1 MTSQTHQ
8 QEVPELV
15 ERLRGLLAKATTL
28 PWQAQQ
34 PDTVDVFVPIIGV
47 RLDDQG
53 QPMETPT
60 NGLVGGAM
68 LYPTEI
74 DAEDYERA
82 EANAALM
89 VGAVNA
95 LPTLLAAL
103 EHQSPSPGGEEGAV
117 ARGEVSNQFATDAA
131 AMPGLP
137 SREAVAQASAWL
149 RECSTWLLTNDLDM
163 QCPMEADPLDIA
175 DALDGITSQ
184 DDRFAD
190 ADKPIASTPS
200 HRGET
205 GEVERLREALGK
217 CADKFDFYEQC
228 HRLKCTADGDEKADR
243 NHEMA
248 EMCRAALKT
257 SPGDGGLS

>member
-1 MTSQTHQ
+1 MTNQTHP

-103 EHQSPSPGGEEGAV
+103 EHQSPSPGGEASIERALVLAMEDFINEPRPGRDEHPDVRDYRHAAYRV
-117 ARGEVSNQFATDAA
+117 WQPLCRAILALNTGSADNARGGAA
-131 AMPGLP
+131 
-137 SREAVAQASAWL
+137 
-149 RECSTWLLTNDLDM
+149 
-163 QCPMEADPLDIA
+163 
-175 DALDGITSQ
+175 
-184 DDRFAD
+184 
-190 ADKPIASTPS
+190 
-200 HRGET
+200 
-205 GEVERLREALGK
+205 
-217 CADKFDFYEQC
+217 
-228 HRLKCTADGDEKADR
+228 
-243 NHEMA
+243 
-248 EMCRAALKT
+248 
-257 SPGDGGLS
+257 